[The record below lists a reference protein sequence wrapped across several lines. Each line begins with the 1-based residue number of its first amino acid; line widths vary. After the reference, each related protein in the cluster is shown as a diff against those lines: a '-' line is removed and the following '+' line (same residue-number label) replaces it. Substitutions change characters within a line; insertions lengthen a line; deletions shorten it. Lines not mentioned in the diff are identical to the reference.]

1 MEAPA
6 YSLAWSV
13 QANLS
18 PGGSDRI
25 EVKRETEGE
34 REAPSRIGM

>member
-1 MEAPA
+1 MAAPA

-13 QANLS
+13 QANQS

-25 EVKRETEGE
+25 EVKRETQRE
-34 REAPSRIGM
+34 RERPQVG